1 MDYIKKI
8 CPICK
13 NEFIVLNSVKEKAIY
28 CTLKCLSESEN
39 TMNSNLDTIT
49 NNGFSFLQS
58 QHIQQCA

>member
-8 CPICK
+8 CPICR

-28 CTLKCLSESEN
+28 CTLKCLSESQD
-39 TMNSNLDTIT
+39 TMNGIDTI
-49 NNGFSFLQS
+49 NNKRFSFVQS